1 MITTTQKHLFDL
13 PDDVTYLNCAYMS
26 PQLLEVE
33 RIGIEQASRK
43 NQPWN
48 IKIDDFFQPVDA
60 LKTAFAQLINI
71 AEKDRIA
78 IVPSASYALSSA
90 AANLKLQ
97 AHQNIIVAQE
107 QFPSNYYPWQRV
119 AEQSGCEIRTVALPD
134 SLNRGQAMN
143 DALLNAIDEHTAMV
157 ALGHIHWANGVKYD
171 LLSIREKTRQVGAL
185 LVIDGTQSV
194 GALPFDASVI
204 QPDLLACAGYK
215 WLLGPYSLGVAY
227 FGPHFDNG
235 VPIEENWINRK
246 DSYNFQGLVNYD
258 DQYRPLAGRYSM
270 GEQSNFILSPMLRT
284 AIEQLNTWG
293 VDNIQQY
300 ARSIN
305 SSAME
310 SLQEMGCLVENI
322 EDRAHHL
329 VGVRLG
335 SRIDGALLQT
345 HLSERK
351 VFVSQRGDAIRI
363 STHVFNTAED
373 LEKLVSCFKNSW
385 K

>member
-13 PDDVTYLNCAYMS
+13 PNDITYLNCAYMS

-33 RIGIEQASRK
+33 RIGTQQVSRK
-43 NQPWN
+43 NQPWYTS
-48 IKIDDFFQPVDA
+48 IDDFFQPVDA
-60 LKTAFAQLINI
+60 LKAAFAQLINI

-97 AHQNIIVAQE
+97 ADQNIIVAQE
-107 QFPSNYYPWQRV
+107 QFPSNYYPWLRV

-143 DALLNAIDEHTAMV
+143 EALLNAIDEHTAMV

-171 LLSIREKTRQVGAL
+171 LLAIREKTRQVGAL

-227 FGPHFDNG
+227 FGPYFDNG
-235 VPIEENWINRK
+235 VPLEENWINRK

-270 GEQSNFILSPMLRT
+270 GEQSNFILTPMLNA
-284 AIEQLNTWG
+284 AIDQLNAWG

-300 ARSIN
+300 AQSIN
-305 SSAME
+305 AAAME

-329 VGVRLG
+329 IGVRLG

-345 HLSERK
+345 QLSERK
-351 VFVSQRGDAIRI
+351 VYVSQRGDAIRI

>member
-13 PDDVTYLNCAYMS
+13 PDGVTYLNCAYMS

-33 RIGIEQASRK
+33 RIGVQQVSRK

-48 IKIDDFFQPVDA
+48 TSIDDFFQPVDA
-60 LKTAFAQLINI
+60 LKAAFAQLINI

-119 AEQSGCEIRTVALPD
+119 AQQSGCEIRTVALPD

-143 DALLNAIDEHTAMV
+143 EALLNTIDEHTGMV

-171 LLSIREKTRQVGAL
+171 LLAIREKTRQVGAL

-227 FGPHFDNG
+227 FGPYFDNG

-270 GEQSNFILSPMLRT
+270 GEQSNFILTPMLNA
-284 AIEQLNTWG
+284 AIDQLNVWG
-293 VDNIQQY
+293 VDNIQEY

-305 SSAME
+305 ASAME

-335 SRIDGALLQT
+335 SRIDGALLQKQ
-345 HLSERK
+345 LSERK
-351 VFVSQRGDAIRI
+351 VFVSQRGDAIRV

>member
-33 RIGIEQASRK
+33 RIGVQQVSRK

-48 IKIDDFFQPVDA
+48 TSIDDFFQPVDT
-60 LKTAFAQLINI
+60 LKASFAQLINI

-97 AHQNIIVAQE
+97 PTQNIIVAQE

-119 AEQSGCEIRTVALPD
+119 AQQSGCEIRTVALPD

-143 DALLNAIDEHTAMV
+143 EALLNAIDEHTAMV

-171 LLSIREKTRQVGAL
+171 LLAIREKTRQVGAL

-227 FGPHFDNG
+227 FGPYFDNG

-284 AIEQLNTWG
+284 AIEQLNAWG

-305 SSAME
+305 ASAME
-310 SLQEMGCLVENI
+310 SLQEMGCLVESI

-345 HLSERK
+345 QLSERK

>member
-1 MITTTQKHLFDL
+1 MITTSQKHLFDL

-33 RIGIEQASRK
+33 RIGVQQASRK
-43 NQPWN
+43 NHPWN
-48 IKIDDFFQPVDA
+48 ISIDDFFQPVDA
-60 LKTAFAQLINI
+60 LKASFAQLINI
-71 AEKDRIA
+71 PDKDRIA
-78 IVPSASYALSSA
+78 IVPSASYALSTA

-97 AHQNIIVAQE
+97 AQQNIIVAQE
-107 QFPSNYYPWQRV
+107 QFPSNYYPWLRV
-119 AEQSGCEIRTVALPD
+119 AKLSGCEIRTVLLPD

-143 DALLNAIDEHTAMV
+143 EALLNAIDEHTAMV

-171 LLSIREKTRQVGAL
+171 LLAIREKTRQIGAL

-227 FGPHFDNG
+227 FGSYFDNG

-270 GEQSNFILSPMLRT
+270 GEQSNFILTPMLKA
-284 AIEQLNTWG
+284 AIDQLNAWG
-293 VDNIQQY
+293 VENIQQY

-305 SSAME
+305 AAAME

-335 SRIDGALLQT
+335 SRIDVAVLQAQ
-345 HLSERK
+345 LKEKK

-373 LEKLVSCFKNSW
+373 LSRLVSCFKNSW